1 MSDDMGTATGSKV
14 TISRSQLAV
23 RRAVLIFAEAT
34 PVELAR
40 RAFPNAVRPL
50 LKLPVFDTELS
61 HGIDVLLFT
70 SGHGSIPDGSHVHR
84 PAGHEF
90 ATRLE
95 YAIARRIDLVLLDEA
110 PAPLA
115 YRIFRDGHLLV
126 ERDHG
131 VLVARKAR
139 ALLDYLDWKPV
150 EERCT
155 EGILRAA
162 AGGR

>member
-1 MSDDMGTATGSKV
+1 MLAALRRVLEAESDVAYALLFGSCGRGTAHAASDADIAIELRAGAARDVRTLGS
-14 TISRSQLAV
+14 LA
-23 RRAVLIFAEAT
+23 A
-34 PVELAR
+34 
-40 RAFPNAVRPL
+40 
-50 LKLPVFDTELS
+50 
-61 HGIDVLLFT
+61 
-70 SGHGSIPDGSHVHR
+70 
-84 PAGHEF
+84 
-90 ATRLE
+90 RLE
-95 YAIARRIDLVLLDEA
+95 SAIARRIDLVLLDEA

-162 AGGR
+162 ARGR